1 VAKPDFVEILRALA
15 GGGVDF
21 VIVGGV
27 AAVLQSAPVSTFDLD
42 VVHSREPDNV
52 KRLMAALRTLDA
64 CYRLQPEKRLR
75 PDASHLRSAGHQLL
89 ATRYGDLDVLGA
101 IGNGRGYEQLVADSV
116 EMKVAEGV
124 SVRVLDLPTLIAVK
138 EEAAREKDLAVLP
151 ILRSALEE
159 QNRRK

>member
-1 VAKPDFVEILRALA
+1 
-15 GGGVDF
+15 
-21 VIVGGV
+21 
-27 AAVLQSAPVSTFDLD
+27 
-42 VVHSREPDNV
+42 
-52 KRLMAALRTLDA
+52 MAALRTLDA